1 MAWPWEP
8 EEDHLATPAEAV
20 AEFARNIGGEYPDR
34 AWLLHDWDVWVAN
47 PHYHGP
53 KMPHPEDYDPYEAE
67 MEAAFGPLVGGFWND
82 ADEPWD
88 TDGDTSRWNENG
100 EASEAEN
107 DRYASRSFR
116 DDEIPF

>member
-1 MAWPWEP
+1 MNWNREKD
-8 EEDHLATPAEAV
+8 DHLATPAEAV

-53 KMPHPEDYDPYEAE
+53 KVPHPEDYDPEEGSEA
-67 MEAAFGPLVGGFWND
+67 PGFD
-82 ADEPWD
+82 DPSRADEFKSDPAAMD
-88 TDGDTSRWNENG
+88 DNPG
-100 EASEAEN
+100 
-107 DRYASRSFR
+107 